1 MTEQHLSTQEV
12 CLFLGISLSTFYR
25 YCKRGLLKPYF
36 FTLGGH
42 RRFSILDLK
51 QAFSMDNSADL
62 IVCYSRVSTH
72 DQKKDL
78 VTQEQKLL
86 SYAQQLPN
94 SKPENIISISDLGSG
109 LNYKKKGLKQLL
121 NLILLGKVQ
130 TLIINHKDRLLRF
143 GSELIFTLCAFKR
156 VTVKILE
163 DSKERSFEE
172 ELSSDVIELMT
183 VFCAKLYGKR
193 SHKNKLHNNN
203 NMCYNPSIT

>member
-1 MTEQHLSTQEV
+1 MKAQHLSTQEV

-25 YCKRGLLKPYF
+25 YCKRGLLKPSF
-36 FTLGGH
+36 LTLGGH

-78 VTQEQKLL
+78 VTQEQKIL

-143 GSELIFTLCAFKR
+143 GSELIFWLCQQMQ
-156 VTVKILE
+156 VNVIILE
-163 DSKERSFEE
+163 AKKEITFEE

-193 SHKNKLHNNN
+193 SHKNKLQNNK